1 MKEEIKSEKERKR
14 RETDSLVKRWASEM
28 SHILT
33 KTRERDW
40 DKLKINNCSS
50 ERGRKSSL
58 LNFQEG
64 VRDGDGEFALCVFL
78 YYVFAAVL
86 FVLRN
91 KQTALALVAM
101 VSITGP

>member
-1 MKEEIKSEKERKR
+1 MKEDIKSEKERKR

-50 ERGRKSSL
+50 EREEEQS
-58 LNFQEG
+58 F
-64 VRDGDGEFALCVFL
+64 EFSRGSERRRRRVCFVC
-78 YYVFAAVL
+78 L
-86 FVLRN
+86 FVLRFRSS
-91 KQTALALVAM
+91 AVCA
-101 VSITGP
+101 